1 MQKSARVAH
10 FAADI
15 QKQGTETIR
24 NKATERPTGIP
35 FVYSTD
41 FAHNIL
47 MPKYREHDKFG
58 NATHGNLKTYIYMY
72 MFFCYIK
79 TEKKNSHNGKY
90 LF

>member
-35 FVYSTD
+35 FAYSTD
-41 FAHNIL
+41 FAYNIL
-47 MPKYREHDKFG
+47 MTKYREHDKFG
-58 NATHGNLKTYIYMY
+58 NATHGNIKAYIYTCTW
-72 MFFCYIK
+72 FFA
-79 TEKKNSHNGKY
+79 T
-90 LF
+90 